1 MQKMVER
8 VIEQEKAI
16 RVVLSADRKASHL
29 VVTWQ
34 DLDVLTA
41 INDALSPLA
50 EFTNVMSGEKY
61 VTISAVLPIINLLQT
76 SVLKENTDDKPL
88 TNELRSRIINDLS
101 KRNQQS
107 HVVHLLEIASF
118 LDPRFKEKFI
128 SNMDD
133 VKETVVTDA
142 VAISLSSQSSS
153 PLLTLLMNPVALHL
167 KKEERSH

>member
-8 VIEQEKAI
+8 VLEQEKAI

-76 SVLKENTDDKPL
+76 SVLKETQV
-88 TNELRSRIINDLS
+88 I
-101 KRNQQS
+101 S
-107 HVVHLLEIASF
+107 H
-118 LDPRFKEKFI
+118 
-128 SNMDD
+128 
-133 VKETVVTDA
+133 
-142 VAISLSSQSSS
+142 
-153 PLLTLLMNPVALHL
+153 
-167 KKEERSH
+167 